1 MRLPVIRIE
10 RLAIGTRPDDD
21 AQIFEL
27 IRCGRLR
34 RLARRRSTQR
44 KVPARESRAA
54 AVDQWAGDVTYSI
67 SQNLVSTSDAVT
79 AANATRNA
87 VMRSWI
93 MAAG

>member
-1 MRLPVIRIE
+1 MVE
-10 RLAIGTRPDDD
+10 RAPR
-21 AQIFEL
+21 
-27 IRCGRLR
+27 
-34 RLARRRSTQR
+34 
-44 KVPARESRAA
+44 VVRA
-54 AVDQWAGDVTYSI
+54 AGDVAYSI

>member
-1 MRLPVIRIE
+1 V
-10 RLAIGTRPDDD
+10 
-21 AQIFEL
+21 
-27 IRCGRLR
+27 
-34 RLARRRSTQR
+34 
-44 KVPARESRAA
+44 SRAA
-54 AVDQWAGDVTYSI
+54 AVNQWAGDVAYSI